1 MICERC
7 NDLKNILLS
16 ARGITKKYNVGTST
30 LDVLVGIDLDIYR
43 GEILAVI
50 GESGAGKSTLLHI
63 LGMLDRPTSGTFELN
78 GEYITDKSD
87 NELATFRNKMIG
99 FVFQFHHLL
108 PEFSALEN
116 VMMPALIARKN
127 GSGALERAKMLLA
140 QVGLSDRIK
149 HRPGELSGGELQRVA
164 VARALMNE
172 PAIVLADEP
181 SGNLDHKNSLMLH
194 DLMWN
199 LADKLKYTFVIVT
212 HDMALA
218 GKADRIVQL
227 HDGKIKEIQKQ
238 YLNELFSP

>member
-1 MICERC
+1 M
-7 NDLKNILLS
+7 LS